1 MTGAPRPAGLG
12 GRRDPALAVACPHC
26 RTAAGQACVIP
37 ANGRRTSPH
46 PSRVDAAAQQGR
58 AAA

>member
-37 ANGRRTSPH
+37 ANGRRTKPH
-46 PSRVDAAAQQGR
+46 PSRTAAAQEAR
-58 AAA
+58 TAA